1 MLHETIAAA
10 RWDKMSETTGLVSAE
25 LARRAL
31 NTLRRV
37 IVDEYIEKLPEHLS
51 IYEAGYLL
59 RASDREILELIFRG
73 DIIARRGEDGIVIV
87 PADNADL
94 LMTTPLL
101 RMPLPEPAT
110 HSDPVWVEL
119 ALTRRAC
126 KELNRRAAH
135 HQVTPSQL
143 IEAMLGHD

>member
-1 MLHETIAAA
+1 
-10 RWDKMSETTGLVSAE
+10 MSETIGRVSAE
-25 LARRAL
+25 AVRRAL

-37 IVDEYIEKLPEHLS
+37 IVDEYLEKLPEQLS
-51 IYEAGYLL
+51 IHQTGYLL
-59 RASDREILELIFRG
+59 QASDHEILKLIFRG
-73 DIIARRGEDGIVIV
+73 DIIARRSKDGIVIV
-87 PADNADL
+87 PADNGDL
-94 LMTTPLL
+94 LMATPLL

-135 HQVTPSQL
+135 HQVTPSEL
-143 IEAMLGHD
+143 VEAMLSRD